1 MTHMTTPK
9 RRQQMIIT
17 TTHHQKQEKPDI
29 HLTIIME
36 HGPQFIPKVL
46 QAMITISG
54 MQTGIG
60 TGDIDYHKT

>member
-1 MTHMTTPK
+1 
-9 RRQQMIIT
+9 MIIT